1 MSRRRYASSLRPIS
15 DVQLTSF
22 MDLSFV
28 LLITFIITFPL
39 LEQGIPV
46 NLPKGSAEDL
56 RREHGT
62 HTITLDRQ
70 GRIYLDNIPTSMEG
84 LVAEVKRLR
93 EADPDVAF
101 QLRADEKIE
110 YGRVV
115 RVVRVMYNA
124 KVGKMSLITRPE

>member
-1 MSRRRYASSLRPIS
+1 VNRRRYVSSLRPIS

-22 MDLSFV
+22 MDLSF
-28 LLITFIITFPL
+28 LLLVTFIITFPL

-46 NLPKGSAEDL
+46 NLPKGGAEDL

-70 GRIYLDNIPTSMEG
+70 GRIYLDNTAISLEN
-84 LVAEVKRLR
+84 LVTEVVRLR
-93 EADPDVAF
+93 EADPEVAF
-101 QLRADEKIE
+101 RVRADEKIE

-115 RVVRVMYNA
+115 KVVRVLYNA
-124 KVGKMSLITRPE
+124 KVAKMSLITRPE

>member
-1 MSRRRYASSLRPIS
+1 MSRRRYASALRPIS

-46 NLPKGSAEDL
+46 NLPKGAAEDL

-70 GRIYLDNIPTSMEG
+70 GRIYLDNISTSMEG

-93 EADPDVAF
+93 EADPEVAF

-115 RVVRVMYNA
+115 RVVRILYNA

>member
-1 MSRRRYASSLRPIS
+1 MVRKRYMSSLRPIS

-22 MDLSFV
+22 MDLSF
-28 LLITFIITFPL
+28 LLLVTFIITFPL

-46 NLPKGSAEDL
+46 NLPRGSAEDL

-62 HTITLDRQ
+62 HTITLDRKGQ
-70 GRIYLDNIPTSMEG
+70 IYLDNLPTSMEN
-84 LVAEVKRLR
+84 LIAEVNRLR
-93 EADPDVAF
+93 AADPDVAF

-115 RVVRVMYNA
+115 QVVRVLYNA
-124 KVGKMSLITRPE
+124 KVGRMSLVTRPD

>member
-1 MSRRRYASSLRPIS
+1 MNRRRYVSSLRPIS

-22 MDLSFV
+22 MDLSF
-28 LLITFIITFPL
+28 LLLVTFIITFPL

-46 NLPKGSAEDL
+46 NLPKGGAEDL

-70 GRIYLDNIPTSMEG
+70 GRIYLDNTAISLEN
-84 LVAEVKRLR
+84 LVTEVVRLR
-93 EADPDVAF
+93 EADPEVAF
-101 QLRADEKIE
+101 RVRADEKIE

-115 RVVRVMYNA
+115 KVVRVLYNA
-124 KVGKMSLITRPE
+124 KVAKMSLITRPE